1 MVLPPVA
8 SEQAI
13 RWRLLVVVL
22 EAHWPLLV
30 VAPVQVGSL
39 VELPAPLLP
48 VQVLRPHP
56 ALVLRP
62 EPPPGRSAA
71 AAR

>member
-39 VELPAPLLP
+39 VELPALP

-62 EPPPGRSAA
+62 EPRPGRSAG

>member
-1 MVLPPVA
+1 MLLPPVA
-8 SEQAI
+8 PELAK
-13 RWRLLVVVL
+13 RWRLLVVVP
-22 EAHWPLLV
+22 EAHSPLLV
-30 VAPVQVGSL
+30 VAPAQVRSL
-39 VELPAPLLP
+39 VVLPVPLLP
-48 VQVLRPHP
+48 VQVLPPHP